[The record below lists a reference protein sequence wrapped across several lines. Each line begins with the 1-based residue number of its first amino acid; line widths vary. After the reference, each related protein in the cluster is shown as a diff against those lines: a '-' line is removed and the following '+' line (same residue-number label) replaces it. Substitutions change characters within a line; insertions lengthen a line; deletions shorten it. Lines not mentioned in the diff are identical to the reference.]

1 MNKDTI
7 FILDPNDEH
16 DIVNVATI
24 RKQQEKIKELKEEIK
39 YLKELIGRK
48 VTNIDIINNR
58 IRHYEE

>member
-24 RKQQEKIKELKEEIK
+24 RKQQEEIKELKEEIK

-48 VTNIDIINNR
+48 VTDIDIINNR

>member
-24 RKQQEKIKELKEEIK
+24 RKQQEKIKELKEEMK

-48 VTNIDIINNR
+48 VTDIDIINNR

>member
-48 VTNIDIINNR
+48 VTDIDIINNR